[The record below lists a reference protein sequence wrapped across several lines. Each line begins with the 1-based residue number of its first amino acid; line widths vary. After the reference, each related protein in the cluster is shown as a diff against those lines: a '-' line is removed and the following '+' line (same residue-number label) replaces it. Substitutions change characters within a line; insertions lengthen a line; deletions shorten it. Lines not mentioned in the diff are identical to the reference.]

1 MATNFIQNGETITW
15 TNGTGSAVASGDI
28 VINDLIGM
36 ALVDIAA
43 SASGAVAARGVFEL
57 PAVNDAA
64 INQGAKVYFD
74 ATAGKITPPPRT
86 TPWSASHGKPRSRP
100 EPWRGSA
107 WDNPAHAVTQ

>member
-28 VINDLIGM
+28 VINDLIGV

-74 ATAGKITPPPRT
+74 ATAGKITPT
-86 TPWSASHGKPRSRP
+86 ATDNTLVGI
-100 EPWRGSA
+100 A
-107 WDNPAHAVTQ
+107 WEAKIQAGTVARVRLG